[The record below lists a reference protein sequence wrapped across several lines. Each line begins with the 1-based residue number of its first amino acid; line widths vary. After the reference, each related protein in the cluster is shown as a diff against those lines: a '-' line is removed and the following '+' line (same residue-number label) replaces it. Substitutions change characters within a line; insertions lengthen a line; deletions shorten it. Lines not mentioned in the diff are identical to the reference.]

1 MTRNDLRAYQMAKK
15 DVEKINEELKEMES
29 RLYSPKAP
37 SLDGMPKASGVTG
50 MDDLIIKYLD
60 LQRKYKRRMADM
72 VKAFEEIDEEIN
84 LLPASERYVIR
95 CRYVLGMTVREIAE
109 ELSYSERQVAR
120 IQKRAMSFLFKRC
133 Q

>member
-95 CRYVLGMTVREIAE
+95 CRYVLGMTVKEIAE
-109 ELSYSERQVAR
+109 ECHYSERQVIR
-120 IQKRAMSFLFKRC
+120 IQKKGMSKLL
-133 Q
+133 